1 MFQTHIGLDDSTEH
15 QILFKSFS
23 DESALAVG
31 NSHYEK

>member
-15 QILFKSFS
+15 QILFKSFR
-23 DESALAVG
+23 DDSALAVG